1 MNDKLIERLKK
12 LLALA
17 GNNPSQEE
25 ANAAMAKA
33 QAVALEHG
41 IDLALLGESQAESES
56 EIIRDEME
64 FGQRLPT
71 VNNYV
76 CNILINFFNVK
87 IISSGS
93 RNNGRRLI
101 FVGKQADTNTAKYV
115 YNWLAETMV
124 RCWHSYY
131 HNNAGVQLASK
142 QSYLLGFYRGL
153 ESKLTA
159 NKRAVEADRL
169 TTDDAKN
176 KYAVAIVNLEK
187 QIQDFVDKEF
197 SDLRSAPA
205 KKITTDANSYY
216 RGVND
221 GNNCNISK
229 GGLSGTKVA
238 GALN

>member
-131 HNNAGVQLASK
+131 HNNAEIG
-142 QSYLLGFYRGL
+142 
-153 ESKLTA
+153 
-159 NKRAVEADRL
+159 RAHV
-169 TTDDAKN
+169 
-176 KYAVAIVNLEK
+176 
-187 QIQDFVDKEF
+187 
-197 SDLRSAPA
+197 
-205 KKITTDANSYY
+205 
-216 RGVND
+216 
-221 GNNCNISK
+221 
-229 GGLSGTKVA
+229 
-238 GALN
+238 